1 MCTTPLDGKIQ
12 RKITKCYENIEIR
25 RSKVIK
31 KGILGYLT
39 LQIPVSLLVC
49 FLRACLLFCFI
60 VCLIANALKSG
71 YCVICIRH
79 VGFFFYLQGRG
90 VVRSNDEMDQK
101 CARGALGESGGM
113 PYVNFET

>member
-31 KGILGYLT
+31 KGIIGYLT

-60 VCLIANALKSG
+60 VCLIASALKSG
-71 YCVICIRH
+71 HCVICIRH
-79 VGFFFYLQGRG
+79 VGNFFLFAGKGGGTIQRRDGPKVRQGRSRRKWG
-90 VVRSNDEMDQK
+90 Y
-101 CARGALGESGGM
+101 ALW
-113 PYVNFET
+113 

>member
-71 YCVICIRH
+71 HCVICIRP
-79 VGFFFYLQGRG
+79 VGSFFTCRGEGGSIQRRDRPNMRQGRF
-90 VVRSNDEMDQK
+90 
-101 CARGALGESGGM
+101 RGKGGI
-113 PYVNFET
+113 PDGKF

>member
-31 KGILGYLT
+31 KGIIGYLT

-60 VCLIANALKSG
+60 VCLTAKALKSG
-71 YCVICIRH
+71 HCLISIRH
-79 VGFFFYLQGRG
+79 VFYLLGMG
-90 VVRSNDEMDQK
+90 VVRSNDEMDK
-101 CARGALGESGGM
+101 SAPGAL
-113 PYVNFET
+113 